1 MENSMI
7 NRHANPVI
15 LPRHI
20 HDNQNGLDY
29 TLHGDY
35 YLPDIK
41 NPETDSRPIGKW
53 GRMHMAYLKE
63 RKPGLYSRLILSGKL
78 YQTLAELNT
87 QAQARLEL
95 IIQQMQHSEGVDER
109 MKAQDQMLWVGRMNS
124 IRERAEEII
133 LAELIFI

>member
-1 MENSMI
+1 METSM
-7 NRHANPVI
+7 NMNPY

-35 YLPDIK
+35 YFPDLTA
-41 NPETDSRPIGKW
+41 PEADSKPIGKW
-53 GRMHMAYLKE
+53 GRMHRDYLKE
-63 RKPGLYSRLILSGKL
+63 HRPGMYTRLLLSGKL
-78 YQTLAELNT
+78 YQTLAELNE
-87 QAQARLEL
+87 QAQARLEV
-95 IIQQMQHSEGVDER
+95 IIRQMQCSEGVDER

-124 IRERAEEII
+124 IRNRAEEII

>member
-1 MENSMI
+1 METSM
-7 NRHANPVI
+7 NMNPH

-35 YLPDIK
+35 YFPDLAA
-41 NPETDSRPIGKW
+41 PETDSRPIGKW
-53 GRMHMAYLKE
+53 GRMHLAYLKE
-63 RKPGLYSRLILSGKL
+63 HKPGLYSHLILSGRL
-78 YQTLAELNT
+78 YRQLAELND
-87 QAQARLEL
+87 QAQARLEV
-95 IIQQMQHSEGVDER
+95 IIQQMQRSEGVDER

>member
-1 MENSMI
+1 METSMNMNS
-7 NRHANPVI
+7 R
-15 LPRHI
+15 LSRHI

-35 YLPDIK
+35 YFPDLTA
-41 NPETDSRPIGKW
+41 PEADSKPIGKW
-53 GRMHMAYLKE
+53 GRMHLAYLKE
-63 RKPGLYSRLILSGKL
+63 HKPGLYSHLILSGKL
-78 YQTLAELNT
+78 YQTLAELNE
-87 QAQARLEL
+87 QAQARLEV
-95 IIQQMQHSEGVDER
+95 IIRQMQRSEGVDER

>member
-1 MENSMI
+1 MENSM
-7 NRHANPVI
+7 NMNSH

-29 TLHGDY
+29 ELNGDY
-35 YLPDIK
+35 YFPVLTAT
-41 NPETDSRPIGKW
+41 ETDSKPIGKW
-53 GRMHMAYLKE
+53 GRMHLAYLKE
-63 RKPGLYSRLILSGKL
+63 HKPGLYSHLLLSGML
-78 YQTLAELNT
+78 YRHLAELND
-87 QAQARLEL
+87 QAQARLEV
-95 IIQQMQHSEGVDER
+95 IIRQMQRSEGVDER